1 MLIAILA
8 MGSRGDVQPYVALG
22 AGLVRAGHQVRLLSH
37 ENFQGMVQGSGMEF
51 WPLRG
56 DVEAVLKE
64 GRFQDSL
71 EKGDM
76 LKILRLM
83 QEETTRR
90 GRDGIIDALPACE
103 GAEMLIGGMSAL
115 GGGLALSEK
124 FKIPFVQ
131 AYPFPFTPT
140 KAFPSVAIAA
150 GGAWPGAINWLT
162 HFFTR
167 QMFWLTLRGGDQV
180 VRKEVLGLPQLPWW
194 GPFGQMSKQR
204 MPVLYGYSEHVLPR
218 PADWPAYIDVTGFWF
233 LDPPGDWVPP
243 ADLVDFLKAG
253 PPPVY
258 IGFGSMVTRDP
269 EQTAALV
276 LAALRRTGQRGVIQS
291 GWGGLKPGDLPDN
304 VFMAGNLLH
313 SWLFPQMAAVVH
325 HGGVGTTA
333 AGLRAGVPSVIVPFF
348 GDQPFWGNRVA
359 ALGVGPAPIPKARL
373 TEERLAA
380 AITRAVS
387 DEGIRR
393 RAQALGERIRAE
405 DGVARAVAF
414 IEKL

>member
-22 AGLVRAGHQVRLLSH
+22 AGLVRAGHRVRILTH
-37 ENFQGMVQGSGMEF
+37 ENFQGMVQSGGMELR
-51 WPLRG
+51 PLRG
-56 DVEAVLKE
+56 DVEQLLKE

-76 LKILRLM
+76 IKILRVM

-140 KAFPSVAIAA
+140 GAFPSVMVNTTRRL
-150 GGAWPGAINWLT
+150 PGPINWMT
-162 HFFTR
+162 HVFAQ
-167 QMFWLTLRGGDQV
+167 QMFWQTLRGGDQV
-180 VRKEVLGLPQLPWW
+180 VRKEVLGLPQLPLL
-194 GPFGQMSKQR
+194 GPFSRMAKQR
-204 MPVLYGYSEHVLPR
+204 MPVLYGYSEQVIPR
-218 PADWPAYIDVTGFWF
+218 PADWPDYIDVTGFWF
-233 LDPPGDWVPP
+233 LDPPADWVPP
-243 ADLVDFLKAG
+243 AALVDFLRAG

-258 IGFGSMVTRDP
+258 IGFGSMSSRDP

-291 GWGGLKPGDLPDN
+291 GWGGLKTADLPDN
-304 VFMAGNLLH
+304 VFLAGNLLH

-333 AGLRAGVPSVIVPFF
+333 AGLRAGVPSVLIPFF

-359 ALGVGPAPIPKARL
+359 ALGVGPAPILRAQL

-380 AITRAVS
+380 AITQAVS
-387 DEGIRR
+387 DEAMRR
-393 RAQALGERIRAE
+393 RAQALGKRICAE

-414 IEKL
+414 IERL